1 MLRNRK
7 NFWIWVIWASMV
19 GSATIA
25 IPGVQAQER
34 QPAAEIIALVGDAE
48 IKSPAESQF
57 RKAKLKDPL
66 FPQDQIRTLA
76 NSRAKLW
83 FKDETI
89 LMLAESTTL
98 DISKFQMDNQG
109 RRQNALFKVMEGTMR
124 FIVHKFYSGMP
135 PGVEVAGTTAVMG
148 IRGTDCVIEVHSP
161 DLFLNIGNTPAVV
174 SDLATGQSIT
184 LPPGVWARIILGQPI
199 TTGTITPFMLRQY
212 TNRTQSGHT
221 QVPDNVSAPPALL
234 PGERVVVLGNPMV
247 PQESQYRNLANPGIL
262 NSGVQPAL
270 PSIHRNR

>member
-1 MLRNRK
+1 MLKNRK
-7 NFWIWVIWASMV
+7 TYWIWVMWASMV

-25 IPGVQAQER
+25 IPGIQAQER

-57 RKAKLKDPL
+57 RKAKLKDSL

-98 DISKFQMDNQG
+98 DISKFQMDNQD
-109 RRQNALFKVMEGTMR
+109 RRQNAVFKVMEGTMR
-124 FIVHKFYSGMP
+124 FIVHKFYSGLP
-135 PGVEVAGTTAVMG
+135 PGVEVAGKTAVMG
-148 IRGTDCVIEVHSP
+148 IRGTDCIIEVHSP

-174 SDLATGQSIT
+174 RDLATGQSIT
-184 LPPGVWARIILGQPI
+184 LPPGSWARIIPGQPI
-199 TTGTITPFMLRQY
+199 TTGTISASMLRRY
-212 TNRTQSGHT
+212 TNRTRLGLAV
-221 QVPDNVSAPPALL
+221 VPDNVSSPPRLL

-247 PQESQYRNLANPGIL
+247 PQDNQYRNLDPPSIQNP
-262 NSGVQPAL
+262 GVQP
-270 PSIHRNR
+270 PINSIHRFR